1 MTLYGVTA
9 LDSGT
14 GEAVRYLIETAD
26 PARAVEAVC
35 DQTGHTP
42 AMWEQLTRE
51 TVTDWR
57 RNV

>member
-14 GEAVRYLIETAD
+14 GEAVRYLIETTD
-26 PARAVEAVC
+26 PARAVDAVC

-42 AMWEQLTRE
+42 VMWQPMTQQEIKK
-51 TVTDWR
+51 WSKK
-57 RNV
+57 